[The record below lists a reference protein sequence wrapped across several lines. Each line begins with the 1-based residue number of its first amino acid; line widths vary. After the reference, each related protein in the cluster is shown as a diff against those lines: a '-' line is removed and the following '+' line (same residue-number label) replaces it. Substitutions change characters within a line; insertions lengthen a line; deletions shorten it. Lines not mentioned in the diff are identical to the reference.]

1 MAQPSQSMSK
11 RKEIY
16 TYTAPWLMYGMNWS
30 VRADQRFR
38 LAVGSFEEE
47 YSNSVRIIQLDD
59 ETHQFNEIGHF
70 EHPYPATK
78 IMWMPDPNGAR
89 RDMLATTG
97 DYLRLWSVVDN
108 KSVRLEGLLNNVS
121 PGTHWHARTLSPFS
135 MSKKAS
141 SEGLE
146 GEGHLGGVGPV
157 FHASG
162 RQPDSPRLLSA
173 RPLMRRTK
181 TLSFARR

>member
-1 MAQPSQSMSK
+1 MAQPSQSISK

-59 ETHQFNEIGHF
+59 ETHQFNEIGQF

-121 PGTHWHARTLSPFS
+121 PSPHRRTRTLSS
-135 MSKKAS
+135 
-141 SEGLE
+141 
-146 GEGHLGGVGPV
+146 
-157 FHASG
+157 
-162 RQPDSPRLLSA
+162 
-173 RPLMRRTK
+173 
-181 TLSFARR
+181 